1 MEIAVDRLDSMRV
14 LVQIVEA
21 GSLSAAARALGM
33 PLATVSRKLSE
44 LEAHIK
50 TRLVIRSTR
59 QLTLTDAGGA
69 YVATCKRI
77 LEDIEQA
84 ERLAAGEYTAPQGDL
99 VVTAPLVFGRMHVLP
114 IIAEFLKAYP
124 EINVRLVLGD
134 RWVNLLEDHVDIA
147 VRIGKLPD
155 SSLVATRVGET
166 RLMVCGSPSYLAR
179 KGRPLCPAEPSGHAC
194 ITFEGL
200 MSSTQWVFAEGKTVL
215 SIPVHSRLVV
225 STAEAAIDAAV
236 ADLGVARVLSYQIAG
251 RCREGTL
258 ESVLQEFESG
268 SLPINMVHAGQGRL
282 PLKVRAFIDY
292 TKPRLITRL
301 LEGHAA

>member
-179 KGRPLCPAEPSGHAC
+179 KGRPLRPAELSGHAC

-200 MSSTQWVFAEGKTVL
+200 MSSTRWVFAEGKTVL

-236 ADLGVARVLSYQIAG
+236 ADLGVARVLSYQVAG

-258 ESVLQEFESG
+258 ESVLQEFESDR
-268 SLPINMVHAGQGRL
+268 LPINMVHAGQGRL

-292 TKPRLITRL
+292 TRPRLITRL
-301 LEGHAA
+301 LEGQAA